1 MSNLMGQLTP
11 ARVGRWLFVNLCI
24 AALIL
29 GISGRPEDAWL
40 WAYLATIALVSLV
53 PTIWLDDDLA
63 KERFRPSEESADRW
77 PLVAV
82 RLTAL
87 AHIVLSCLDARWGI
101 SHVPDAVRLFG
112 LLGLTA
118 SIGLFFRAM
127 MTNRFFS
134 AVIRVQK
141 DRGHHVIDQGLY
153 GIVRHPGYAGLVPAM
168 AFSALALGSWL
179 GFGLGIIFSAMVLR
193 RVFFEDAFLSANL
206 QGYKEYASRV
216 RYRLIPG
223 VW

>member
-1 MSNLMGQLTP
+1 MSNQMSYLTP
-11 ARVGRWLFVNLCI
+11 ARAGRWLFANLCF

-29 GISGRPEDAWL
+29 GVSGRLQDRWL
-40 WAYLATIALVSLV
+40 WAYLAAIALISLG

-63 KERFRPSEESADRW
+63 RERFRPPEQSADRW
-77 PLVAV
+77 PLLAV
-82 RLTAL
+82 RLTAVG
-87 AHIVLSCLDARWGI
+87 HIVLSCLDARWQI
-101 SHVPDAVRLFG
+101 SAVPGPVRVLG
-112 LLGLTA
+112 LLGLAA

-127 MTNRFFS
+127 TTNRFFS

-141 DRGHHVIDQGLY
+141 DRGHYVVDQGLY

-179 GFGLGIIFSAMVLR
+179 GFGLGIVFSGMVLR